1 MALISVVMFA
11 SKMELNERAGIA
23 FVYRLLYRAAITQL
37 FF

>member
-1 MALISVVMFA
+1 MMTCQRRDVRI
-11 SKMELNERAGIA
+11 EDGTERAGIA